1 MTRGHTEGGREE
13 LRSQSEPAA
22 GKRVGPVQ
30 ILRGNLKAVAVM
42 FLAVTLQVLGAVLL
56 KTIADHRLQ
65 WSLALLAAGIAA
77 VVFLNLVRLGVWGAA
92 HKRFPLST
100 TFPLSSLFYPM
111 MLLVAVA
118 YGDPVGARQLVGA
131 GLITAGSVWLTVR
144 VRS

>member
-1 MTRGHTEGGREE
+1 MTGGHTDGEGEKLHSHR
-13 LRSQSEPAA
+13 QPAA
-22 GKRVGPVQ
+22 DQRVGPIQ

-42 FLAVTLQVLGAVLL
+42 FLAVTLQVLGAILL

-65 WSLALLAAGIAA
+65 WSFALLGAGVG
-77 VVFLNLVRLGVWGAA
+77 VVIILNLVRLGVWGAA

-118 YGDPVGARQLVGA
+118 YGDPVGARQLIGA
-131 GLITAGSVWLTVR
+131 ALITSGSVWLTLR
-144 VRS
+144 VRA